1 MEHLGFFYELQA
13 HGVPISVKYVLD
25 FHEALNRG
33 LGQGGLDQI
42 YTLLRLICI
51 KRLEHID
58 PFERA
63 FAKYY
68 LDLELPPPG
77 EPVNLD
83 ALMESK
89 PFKEW
94 LEDYLEQEGLDIYDF
109 YHPEKAEEL
118 LKKFLETIAAQ
129 TGAHHGGGRWV
140 GTGGYSPFG
149 HS

>member
-1 MEHLGFFYELQA
+1 MEHLSFFYELKA
-13 HGVPISVKYVLD
+13 HGVPISVKYILD

-63 FAKYY
+63 FAKFY
-68 LDLELPPPG
+68 LGLELPPPG

-89 PFKEW
+89 PFKDW
-94 LEDYLEQEGLDIYDF
+94 MADYLEQ
-109 YHPEKAEEL
+109 
-118 LKKFLETIAAQ
+118 
-129 TGAHHGGGRWV
+129 
-140 GTGGYSPFG
+140 
-149 HS
+149 